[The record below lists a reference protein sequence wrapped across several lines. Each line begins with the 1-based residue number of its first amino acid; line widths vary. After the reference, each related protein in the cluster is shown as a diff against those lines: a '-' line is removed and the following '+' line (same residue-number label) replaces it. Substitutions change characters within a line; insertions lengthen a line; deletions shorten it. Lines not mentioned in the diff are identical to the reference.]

1 LGIGNFFVEKNER
14 LFPIPIQTTKFMQI
28 KIIGLFFI
36 SLLFCGSIAAQR
48 VVQDSNLVQ
57 FSGMVLDGTTAE
69 LIPVPYT
76 NISVKGKGRGTYTD
90 FNGFFSIVVEK
101 GDVIEFTAVGYK
113 TVDYTIPADLK
124 DSRYSLVQLMSQDL
138 VNLPETVVF
147 PWPSKEH
154 FKLEFLAMDVTSEM
168 QERAL
173 ANVANDAM
181 ERMRFA
187 VPSVGAEHA
196 NYYLRQQARSY
207 YHIGQMPPMNIYN
220 PVAWKQFFDAWKNGD
235 FKKKEKK

>member
-1 LGIGNFFVEKNER
+1 MTPL
-14 LFPIPIQTTKFMQI
+14 TKYFSKIMTI
-28 KIIGLFFI
+28 KYF
-36 SLLFCGSIAAQR
+36 SLLFFGLLLCSTLAAQR

-57 FSGMVLDGTTAE
+57 FSGMVLDGSTAE

-76 NISVKGKGRGTYTD
+76 NIAVKGKGRGTYTD

-113 TVDYTIPADLK
+113 SVDYKIPADLK

-138 VNLPETVVF
+138 INLPETVVF

-168 QERAL
+168 EERAL
-173 ANVANDAM
+173 KNVANDALAQ
-181 ERMRFA
+181 MRYS

-196 NYYLRQQARSY
+196 NYYLRQQSRSY
-207 YHIGQMPPMNIYN
+207 YYIGQQPPMNIYN

-235 FKKKEKK
+235 FKKKQ